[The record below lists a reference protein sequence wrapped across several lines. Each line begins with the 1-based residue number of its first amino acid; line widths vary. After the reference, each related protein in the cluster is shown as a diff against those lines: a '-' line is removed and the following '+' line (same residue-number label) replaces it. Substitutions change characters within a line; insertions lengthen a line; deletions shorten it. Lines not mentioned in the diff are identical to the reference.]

1 MSNSF
6 PGYSDA
12 AVLGF
17 VGSVMD
23 SMLNLHGNSVVILTI
38 IPTPIFTGNYDIWIL
53 LFELDFS
60 TYFYL
65 YKGYDL

>member
-1 MSNSF
+1 MMLNSF

-23 SMLNLHGNSVVILTI
+23 SMLNLHGNSVVTLTI
-38 IPTPIFTGNYDIWIL
+38 IPTPIFTGNYDI
-53 LFELDFS
+53 
-60 TYFYL
+60 
-65 YKGYDL
+65 